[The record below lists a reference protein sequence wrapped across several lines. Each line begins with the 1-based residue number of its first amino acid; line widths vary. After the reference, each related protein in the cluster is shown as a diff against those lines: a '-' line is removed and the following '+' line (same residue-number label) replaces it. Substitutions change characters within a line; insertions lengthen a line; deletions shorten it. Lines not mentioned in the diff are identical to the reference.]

1 MRISNDTQ
9 FRQYFY
15 LYVLDF
21 PELNNDLL
29 EDLLKHYLMVH
40 GIFAMARLKT
50 ENGNEILSQPVQIRD
65 FDQLMLYFNKYGQ
78 I

>member
-1 MRISNDTQ
+1 MKICNDEQ
-9 FRQYFY
+9 FKQYFY

-21 PELNNDLL
+21 PELNNEFL

-40 GIFAMARLKT
+40 GYTCFTR
-50 ENGNEILSQPVQIRD
+50 NEKGISIATYCRD
-65 FDQLMLYFNKYGQ
+65 FDVLFTYFNKYGR